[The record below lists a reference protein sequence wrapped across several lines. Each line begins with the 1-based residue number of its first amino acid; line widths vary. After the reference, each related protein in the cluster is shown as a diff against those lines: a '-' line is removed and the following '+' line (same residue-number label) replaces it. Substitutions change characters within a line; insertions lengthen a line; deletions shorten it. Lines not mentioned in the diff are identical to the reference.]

1 MQQRL
6 ILLVFALALIAPAA
20 AEETE
25 LVPCLDCHQASTRLG
40 EVPLIEGQHAA
51 YLTAQLERFRE
62 RHRESFPMDALARGF
77 SDDTIAR
84 KVADISGRP
93 WVSWPSQP
101 AAEDA
106 ELLRRGAMMVERFAC
121 AACHGPGFTGGDVI
135 PRLAGQRPGYIE
147 QQLRAIVASRRY
159 HPPTAIGAS
168 LASLDQA
175 DHRAVALWLSRVP

>member
-6 ILLVFALALIAPAA
+6 ILLVLALAFTPPAIS
-20 AEETE
+20 EEAE

-62 RHRESFPMDALARGF
+62 RHRESFPMDALARGL
-77 SDDTIAR
+77 SDESVSR
-84 KVADISGRP
+84 KAAEISERP
-93 WVSWPSQP
+93 WVAWPKKS
-101 AAEDA
+101 ATDDA
-106 ELLRRGAMMVERFAC
+106 ELLRRGAAVADRFAC
-121 AACHGPGFTGGDVI
+121 ATCHGPAFIGGDVI

-147 QQLRAIVASRRY
+147 QQLKAIESGRRY

-168 LASLDQA
+168 LDSLDETDQ
-175 DHRAVALWLSRVP
+175 RAVALWLSRVH